1 MPDFVIH
8 INYMLVFYAVVLNL
22 ESTWEDLYSD
32 IKIRNF
38 FNCEKLTQKKKRLK
52 SFNKQIYIIYK
63 T

>member
-38 FNCEKLTQKKKRLK
+38 LIVKLKKWKTYPK
-52 SFNKQIYIIYK
+52 EEEIKII
-63 T
+63 